1 MFMQEK
7 RKKERR
13 EFNQAL
19 LLRDVPE
26 ITSNISLGNNINA
39 DIGARVFD
47 VLLSLNTSEAESAIQ
62 VVLNNPG
69 WNPNYHAADSWHPEE
84 RAMIHHREDLAIQII
99 SHPNFD
105 KKEYPRVIRSA
116 DFFKADK
123 VLDFLVGRIR
133 Q

>member
-1 MFMQEK
+1 MQEK